1 MKALLSFLV
10 FVVAICNVSAQCIEG
25 DCNYGKGI
33 LKTKEYT
40 YDGTFDEGK
49 FKRGKLKYND
59 GSLILDGLFG
69 VNEAGISYLK
79 EGTYTQADGSS
90 SRGTFILK
98 DNELLLQGND
108 CVERLAN
115 GHEYSGVFENGHI
128 IQGRH
133 TYPSDSK
140 NNYYEGSFKLLDD
153 VIVYH
158 GKGYLYARG
167 TASKTGPEWING
179 KISTIET
186 KQPVMPEGKSAVQL
200 TEGYGG
206 ILNLR
211 GEVRGN
217 GHKHTYDFIFDTGA
231 ALVSVPYSMFNLLVS
246 QHVVTSEDFKE
257 KISLQNAS
265 ADIIVGRKFNL
276 KELVFMTKDG
286 KEIVLTNI
294 DAVVIGS
301 DMNKET
307 PILLGQSALRKFQNG
322 FEIDYNN
329 LLFIVKK

>member
-1 MKALLSFLV
+1 MRALLAFLV
-10 FVVAICNVSAQCIEG
+10 FVVAISNVSAQCIEG
-25 DCNYGKGI
+25 DCKYGKGI

-69 VNEAGISYLK
+69 VNESGVSYLK
-79 EGTYTQADGSS
+79 EGTYTQADGSFS
-90 SRGTFILK
+90 KGTFVLRE
-98 DNELLLQGND
+98 NELLLQGND
-108 CVERLAN
+108 CIERLAN

-158 GKGYLYARG
+158 GRGYLYARG

-179 KISTIET
+179 KISTIES
-186 KQPVMPEGKSAVQL
+186 KQIVMPDGKSAVQL
-200 TEGYGG
+200 KESEGG
-206 ILNLR
+206 ILNLT

-217 GHKHTYDFIFDTGA
+217 GHKHTYPFIFDTGA
-231 ALVSVPYSMFNLLVS
+231 SLVSVPYSMFKLLKS
-246 QHVVTSEDFKE
+246 QGIVTSEDFKE
-257 KISLQNAS
+257 KISLQTAS
-265 ADIIVGRKFNL
+265 ADVVIGRKFNL
-276 KELVFMTKDG
+276 RELVFTTTAG
-286 KEIVLTNI
+286 KEIVLTNVE
-294 DAVVIGS
+294 AVFIGT
-301 DMNKET
+301 DLNIET
-307 PILLGQSALRKFQNG
+307 PILLGQSALRKFQSG

-329 LLFIVKK
+329 LLLIVNK